1 MRQAPDIVESLPPRA
16 APALHEIAPGMEL
29 KKCRRCGCM
38 NDALNQ
44 AVRAFESSDESEIRA
59 LLTRISDYQARMEP
73 LAYDCIGCK
82 KCWGADAIIEL
93 AKHFDEVELDLCAS
107 GDEGASGDSKSSAA
121 SSNRCTGASPI
132 ASWPPHAGDYLLG
145 HPDGSVAICT
155 LSNRDLPARLTAEP
169 TVAIA
174 GRCDTENIGVE
185 KVVLNLVANPR
196 IRWLVVCGKEGKGHR
211 AGDAILRLKERG
223 VGADMRVLE
232 SASWRPILKNLTLL
246 EVARFREQIEVI
258 NLVGVADP
266 GSILA
271 AVRDCANK
279 PLPAFH
285 TASARSTR
293 CGDMLAA
300 VEHIRAKAPKGL
312 RLDRAGFFIVL
323 PQPQKGLIVCEHY
336 ENSGRLAHVIEGR
349 QAALIAATAVERGL
363 VAQLDHAAYLG
374 RELAKA
380 EAALSLGIAYEQD
393 AALGKL
399 DTSEKWPNRTKRKSS
414 NAARPRPGSRN
425 ETLLKPEQVEI

>member
-1 MRQAPDIVESLPPRA
+1 MRQAPDIVESLPPGA
-16 APALHEIAPGMEL
+16 VPALQEIAAGMEL

-38 NDALNQ
+38 KDALNQ
-44 AVRAFESSDESEIRA
+44 ASHAFESSGETEIRA
-59 LLTRISDYQARMEP
+59 LLPRISDYQARMEP
-73 LAYDCIGCK
+73 LAYNCIGCK

-93 AKHFDEVELDLCAS
+93 ANHFDEVELDLCAS
-107 GDEGASGDSKSSAA
+107 DDEDASGGPKSTAG
-121 SSNRCTGASPI
+121 SSNRCAGLSPI
-132 ASWPPHAGDYLLG
+132 ASWPPHAGDYVLG
-145 HPDGSVAICT
+145 YPDGSIAICT
-155 LSNRDLPARLTAEP
+155 LSKRDLPARLIAEP
-169 TVAIA
+169 AVAIA

-185 KVVLNLVANPR
+185 KVVLNLLANPR
-196 IRWLVVCGKEGKGHR
+196 IRWLVVCGEEAKGHR

-258 NLVGVADP
+258 NLVGVTDP
-266 GSILA
+266 DSILA
-271 AVRDCANK
+271 AVRDCASK

-285 TASARSTR
+285 SASAKSTR
-293 CGDMLAA
+293 CSDTLAA
-300 VEHIRAKAPKGL
+300 VEHIRAKAPKHL

-349 QAALIAATAVERGL
+349 EAALIAATALERGL
-363 VAQLDHAAYLG
+363 VTQLDHAAYLG

-380 EAALSLGIAYEQD
+380 EVALSLGIAYEQD

-399 DTSEKWPNRTKRKSS
+399 GTSKESAEPHKTKEPECSKSATCS
-414 NAARPRPGSRN
+414 PH
-425 ETLLKPEQVEI
+425 